1 MAQLGINPGFLLVF
15 ALYFLLVMFVM
26 TRWMWNPIVN
36 MLEARKQKI
45 AQGLEDARVA
55 SEARANA
62 EKEAAKVVSD
72 AQAEA
77 NKRVAEAT
85 ERAEKVAGELRA
97 AVEEERTQILQAA
110 REEAA
115 QERNRILA
123 DLRGQVAAL
132 AISAANKV
140 IGQALDEQRQHVL
153 IQEFFSGV
161 RGGKFTVLDTEN
173 ISGSANS
180 VEVTSALPLTSDE
193 QQAVRNDIVARLGGS
208 PSVVFRVDP
217 NILGGIV
224 IRVGDKVIDASV
236 AGRLEGLRASLH

>member
-1 MAQLGINPGFLLVF
+1 MAALGINLGFLLVQIFNF
-15 ALYFLLVMFVM
+15 AIVAIVLAAWVY
-26 TRWMWNPIVN
+26 NPVVKY
-36 MLEARKQKI
+36 LEDRKQRI
-45 AQGLEDARVA
+45 AQALEDARVA

-62 EKEAAKVVSD
+62 EKAAAKITAD
-72 AQAEA
+72 AQADA
-77 NKRVAEAT
+77 NRRIAEAT
-85 ERAEKVAGELRA
+85 ERAEKVAGEMRA
-97 AVEEERTQILQAA
+97 AADEERVKLLASA
-110 REEAA
+110 REDAA

-140 IGQALDEQRQHVL
+140 IGTALDEQRQHAL

-161 RGGKFTVLDTEN
+161 RGGKFTVLDTET
-173 ISGSANS
+173 IAGGASS
-180 VEVTSALPLTSDE
+180 VEVTSALPLTADE
-193 QQAVRNDIVARLGGS
+193 QEAVRRDIVARLGGS

>member
-1 MAQLGINPGFLLVF
+1 MAALGINPGFLLVF
-15 ALYFLLVMFVM
+15 GLYFLLVMFVM
-26 TRWMWNPIVN
+26 TRWLYTPVVN
-36 MLEARKQKI
+36 LLEARKQKI
-45 AQGLEDARVA
+45 AQGLEDARIA

-62 EKEAAKVVSD
+62 EKEAAKIIGD

-77 NKRVAEAT
+77 NKRIADAT
-85 ERAEKVAGELRA
+85 ERAEKVAADLRA
-97 AVEEERTQILQAA
+97 AADQERNKILRAA
-110 REEAA
+110 QEEAG

-132 AISAANKV
+132 AIAAANKV

-161 RGGKFTVLDTEN
+161 RGGKFTVLEGEN
-173 ISGSANS
+173 VSGSA
-180 VEVTSALPLTSDE
+180 VEVTSALPLTTDE
-193 QQAVRNDIVARLGGS
+193 QGSVRRDIVGRLGGS

-224 IRVGDKVIDASV
+224 IRVGDKLVDASV
-236 AGRLEGLRASLH
+236 AGKLEGLRASLK

>member
-77 NKRVAEAT
+77 NKRIAEAT
-85 ERAEKVAGELRA
+85 ERAEKVGSEMRA
-97 AVEEERTQILQAA
+97 AAEAEKVTLMQAA

-173 ISGSANS
+173 ISGAASS
-180 VEVTSALPLTSDE
+180 VEVTSALPLTGDE

-224 IRVGDKVIDASV
+224 IRVGDKVVDASV

>member
-1 MAQLGINPGFLLVF
+1 MDKLGINLGFLLVQIF
-15 ALYFLLVMFVM
+15 NIAIVAIVLTAWVYKPVVKFL
-26 TRWMWNPIVN
+26 
-36 MLEARKQKI
+36 EDRKQRL
-45 AQGLEDARVA
+45 AQALEDARIA

-62 EKEAAKVVSD
+62 EKEAAKITAD
-72 AQAEA
+72 AQADA
-77 NKRVAEAT
+77 NRRIAEAT
-85 ERAEKVAGELRA
+85 ERAEKVAGEMRVVA
-97 AVEEERTQILQAA
+97 EQERVKIMQTA

-140 IGQALDEQRQHVL
+140 IGQALDEQRQHAL

-161 RGGKFTVLDTEN
+161 RGGKFTVLDTES
-173 ISGSANS
+173 ISGGTGG
-180 VEVTSALPLTSDE
+180 VEVTSALPLTGDE
-193 QQAVRNDIVARLGGS
+193 QEAVRHDIVARLGGA

-224 IRVGDKVIDASV
+224 IRVGDKVVDASV

>member
-1 MAQLGINPGFLLVF
+1 MAALGINPGFLLVF
-15 ALYFLLVMFVM
+15 GLYFLLVMFVM
-26 TRWMWNPIVN
+26 TRWLYTPVVN
-36 MLEARKQKI
+36 LLEARKDKI

-62 EKEAAKVVSD
+62 EKEVAKITAD
-72 AQAEA
+72 AQADA
-77 NKRVAEAT
+77 NRRIAEAT
-85 ERAEKVAGELRA
+85 ERAEKVAGEMRA
-97 AVEEERTQILQAA
+97 AADEERVKLLASA
-110 REEAA
+110 REDAA

-132 AISAANKV
+132 AIAAANKV
-140 IGQALDEQRQHVL
+140 IGSALDEQRQHAL

-161 RGGKFTVLDTEN
+161 RGGKFIVLDAET
-173 ISGSANS
+173 IGGGARS
-180 VEVTSALPLTSDE
+180 VEVTSALPLTADE
-193 QQAVRNDIVARLGGS
+193 QEAVRRDIVARLGSS

>member
-1 MAQLGINPGFLLVF
+1 MAALGINLGFLIVQILNF
-15 ALYFLLVMFVM
+15 AIVAIVLTAWVYNPAIKFL
-26 TRWMWNPIVN
+26 
-36 MLEARKQKI
+36 EERKQRI
-45 AQGLEDARVA
+45 AQALEDARVA

-62 EKEAAKVVSD
+62 EKEAAKIT
-72 AQAEA
+72 AEA
-77 NKRVAEAT
+77 DADANRRIAEAT
-85 ERAEKVAGELRA
+85 ERAEKVGGEMRA
-97 AVEEERTQILQAA
+97 AAEEERGKIMQTA

-140 IGQALDEQRQHVL
+140 IGSALDEQRQHAL

-173 ISGSANS
+173 ISGAASS

-217 NILGGIV
+217 GILGGIV
-224 IRVGDKVIDASV
+224 IRVGDKVVDASV